1 VGRNRFVSPGGRR
14 GEGWNL
20 SIVADRSDG
29 IRAGQRKVGAGP
41 RRLDPSRDAAILEAA
56 FDGLAEVGYDRLSM
70 DDIAARAHVGKA
82 AIYRRWSSKADVV
95 VAAMIRWRE
104 QMGAVEVPDTGSL
117 RGDAE
122 AIVAMV
128 PDFGEE
134 ERDVLGVLLGL
145 ATAAARDPALAS
157 ALRDHALSRPRQAL
171 MAVLDRAVARG
182 EIPRDRDLTL
192 VPDILH
198 GLNALRLMTG
208 QPIDKA
214 FVGRVFD
221 DVILPLVTAPMP
233 DKPR

>member
-1 VGRNRFVSPGGRR
+1 
-14 GEGWNL
+14 
-20 SIVADRSDG
+20 VADGSG
-29 IRAGQRKVGAGP
+29 IRVGEIKVGARR
-41 RRLDPSRDAAILEAA
+41 RRLDPARDAAILEAA

-82 AIYRRWSSKADVV
+82 AIYRRWSTKADVV

-104 QMGAVEVPDTGSL
+104 QMGAMTVPDTGSL

-134 ERDVLGVLLGL
+134 DRNVLGVLLGL
-145 ATAAARDPALAS
+145 ATAAARDPALAT
-157 ALRDHALSRPRQAL
+157 ALRDHALSRSRQAL
-171 MAVLDRAVARG
+171 RAVLDRAVARG
-182 EIPRDRDLTL
+182 EIPPDRDLTL

-214 FVGRVFD
+214 FIRRVFD
-221 DVILPLVTAPMP
+221 DVILPLVTAPVP
-233 DKPR
+233 GGPG